1 MIELQNLKFKTQIP
15 SILLANPNLRISNV
29 EFQTHEKS

>member
-1 MIELQNLKFKTQIP
+1 MIDKQNLKFKTQIP
-15 SILLANPNLRISNV
+15 SILIENPNLRISNV

>member
-1 MIELQNLKFKTQIP
+1 MIDLQNLKFKTQIP
-15 SILLANPNLRISNV
+15 STLLENPNLRISDV